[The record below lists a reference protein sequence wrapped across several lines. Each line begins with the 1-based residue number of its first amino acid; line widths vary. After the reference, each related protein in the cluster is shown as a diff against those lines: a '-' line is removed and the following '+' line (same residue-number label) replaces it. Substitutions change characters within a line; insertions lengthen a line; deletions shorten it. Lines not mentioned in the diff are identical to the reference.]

1 MNHCMNVF
9 YMLFFIVY
17 YFPFSFVC
25 CWSEYFSSFSYLRH
39 SSNLLRMQSKR
50 NYWRTVASLKGKGGN
65 KSNFSFPSLLIYFHP
80 SLDSSLPHCVSPYRM
95 FPLSQPSVTLSYKIS
110 LSFSILHF
118 LSQGFLSRIK
128 SISSVLKRR

>member
-1 MNHCMNVF
+1 MSFICF
-9 YMLFFIVY
+9 FLLFIIFH
-17 YFPFSFVC
+17 FHSFVVGQSISHLFPIC
-25 CWSEYFSSFSYLRH
+25 DILQIYWECNQREITGGQLQAWKGRGEI
-39 SSNLLRMQSKR
+39 NLISHFHHFLFIF
-50 NYWRTVASLKGKGGN
+50 T
-65 KSNFSFPSLLIYFHP
+65 PPLIPHY
-80 SLDSSLPHCVSPYRM
+80 PHCVSPYRM